1 VFKVNLTKEERNE
14 LAQLLESKAV
24 ADSDADV
31 PASWVKFAFS
41 FTFDAAQLLL
51 SRHRSDLTL
60 VHAQLLGLCIV
71 AKVWS
76 TSWMV
81 QTSLQSTSVQAKSD
95 RHSGGGGSAERQV
108 FGKDG
113 EDLAPLLFLEYS
125 KCVVNPLDKFSNC
138 EQSLKVR
145 VEKSIL
151 VVDVELLWQLQT
163 WWKHAVPGEGQSVT
177 MLRAREYA
185 VRSVQ
190 HAQARAH
197 DAIANAL
204 SKSTRETM
212 RIDLHLSAP
221 TILVPFEAG
230 DNASRAACGSHVRAG
245 AIGRVQAVAAVSI
258 GLMRMANSELEQ
270 GADVYE
276 ASLSGMRLAVCESG
290 KDNWSREAAWRHDP
304 GLVAPF
310 TLAVRAAIRLDQL
323 ASLITCTHIFSFLR
337 ISCLLKCVRGVLHFV
352 RSRASMLIRTAS
364 RWLGWCLSHITINPS
379 VCPLL
384 ACACSVLPVRTTLTL
399 NPKP

>member
-1 VFKVNLTKEERNE
+1 
-14 LAQLLESKAV
+14 
-24 ADSDADV
+24 
-31 PASWVKFAFS
+31 
-41 FTFDAAQLLL
+41 
-51 SRHRSDLTL
+51 
-60 VHAQLLGLCIV
+60 
-71 AKVWS
+71 
-76 TSWMV
+76 MV

-151 VVDVELLWQLQT
+151 VVDAELLGQLQT

-221 TILVPFEAG
+221 TILVPFEA
-230 DNASRAACGSHVRAG
+230 
-245 AIGRVQAVAAVSI
+245 
-258 GLMRMANSELEQ
+258 
-270 GADVYE
+270 
-276 ASLSGMRLAVCESG
+276 
-290 KDNWSREAAWRHDP
+290 
-304 GLVAPF
+304 
-310 TLAVRAAIRLDQL
+310 
-323 ASLITCTHIFSFLR
+323 
-337 ISCLLKCVRGVLHFV
+337 
-352 RSRASMLIRTAS
+352 
-364 RWLGWCLSHITINPS
+364 
-379 VCPLL
+379 
-384 ACACSVLPVRTTLTL
+384 
-399 NPKP
+399 

>member
-1 VFKVNLTKEERNE
+1 MPRNRYRKIRTENLTKEERNE

-60 VHAQLLGLCIV
+60 VHAQLLGLCVV

-151 VVDVELLWQLQT
+151 VVDVELLGQLQKLLNSKNPPLKNST
-163 WWKHAVPGEGQSVT
+163 IVT
-177 MLRAREYA
+177 
-185 VRSVQ
+185 V
-190 HAQARAH
+190 
-197 DAIANAL
+197 
-204 SKSTRETM
+204 
-212 RIDLHLSAP
+212 
-221 TILVPFEAG
+221 
-230 DNASRAACGSHVRAG
+230 
-245 AIGRVQAVAAVSI
+245 
-258 GLMRMANSELEQ
+258 
-270 GADVYE
+270 
-276 ASLSGMRLAVCESG
+276 
-290 KDNWSREAAWRHDP
+290 
-304 GLVAPF
+304 
-310 TLAVRAAIRLDQL
+310 
-323 ASLITCTHIFSFLR
+323 
-337 ISCLLKCVRGVLHFV
+337 
-352 RSRASMLIRTAS
+352 
-364 RWLGWCLSHITINPS
+364 
-379 VCPLL
+379 
-384 ACACSVLPVRTTLTL
+384 
-399 NPKP
+399 